1 MCHGDQS
8 LKVPE
13 KLDLPGSHIYSS
25 LFPVILDSLMLPVVT
40 LYFHPWVLQE
50 HVGCLQ
56 KKPPTFLVL
65 HQEKTGN
72 LRIFLQVEN
81 LEKMLLAILSQM

>member
-13 KLDLPGSHIYSS
+13 KLDLPGSHIHSS

-56 KKPPTFLVL
+56 KNPQHFSSCIKRKLGTSEYFY
-65 HQEKTGN
+65 K
-72 LRIFLQVEN
+72 
-81 LEKMLLAILSQM
+81 